1 MSIPIG
7 EVPQAGLG
15 GVGVVPSY
23 YYEPNDG
30 DVGSTVSSYS
40 TYGLA
45 SASVETESGA
55 VPKTGE
61 TVVPYNMLEVLSVF
75 GELT

>member
-7 EVPQAGLG
+7 VAIDDGLWIEF
-15 GVGVVPSY
+15 VS

-40 TYGLA
+40 TAGLA
-45 SASVETESGA
+45 SASVETESGD

-61 TVVPYNMLEVLSVF
+61 TVVPYNMLEVLSLF